1 MNCCCSSISISL
13 LIFLSIDP
21 FVHYGGSFY
30 TPPDYVGILSS
41 PCLKEQE
48 DFSLINQLHSR
59 LNYIKPLA
67 VIQNNDS
74 NGDTAPCIR
83 RRQFCGCRNP
93 CSNYMSISPTPGTF
107 LPIDRNSR
115 RIYPLSDWISDN
127 IQTWKTENISLQAH
141 LSRQTLLEE
150 PVLGD
155 LELVFPKFSIKPYE
169 EDSIK
174 RVTETEGNVAETS
187 AVFQRSDIYES
198 WKSSWCFHPAILR
211 PQSLP
216 LTKIMVTP
224 SPQHLNLVPPFAS
237 PQLLSQQ
244 LNIEDSNAA
253 IKTPKSRGSNFI
265 CPPTGMLTRN
275 SRIVSGMSKL
285 RNLRD
290 LLLILD
296 QNLATSA
303 ICTSQF
309 PDGQLHELHCEE
321 SEPTWR
327 SDFQADSEHAF

>member
-1 MNCCCSSISISL
+1 MLSL
-13 LIFLSIDP
+13 DP
-21 FVHYGGSFY
+21 FVHYGESFY
-30 TPPDYVGILSS
+30 TPPDHVGILSF
-41 PCLKEQE
+41 PCSKEQQ
-48 DFSLINQLHSR
+48 DFSLINQLHLR
-59 LNYIKPLA
+59 LDYIKPLA

-74 NGDTAPCIR
+74 NGDTTPCIR

-93 CSNYMSISPTPGTF
+93 CSNYMSISPTPRTF

-115 RIYPLSDWISDN
+115 RIDPLSDWTSDN
-127 IQTWKTENISLQAH
+127 IQTWQTENLSLQAH

-155 LELVFPKFSIKPYE
+155 LELVFPKFCIQPYE

-187 AVFQRSDIYES
+187 TIFQRSDIYES

-216 LTKIMVTP
+216 LTEIMVPP
-224 SPQHLNLVPPFAS
+224 SPQLGLNLVPPFAS

-244 LNIEDSNAA
+244 LNIEYSNAA
-253 IKTPKSRGSNFI
+253 IETPKSRGSNFL
-265 CPPTGMLTRN
+265 CPPTRMLTRN
-275 SRIVSGMSKL
+275 SRVVSGMSKL
-285 RNLRD
+285 QNLRD

-296 QNLATSA
+296 QTLAT
-303 ICTSQF
+303 TSQF
-309 PDGQLHELHCEE
+309 PNRQLHELHYEE
-321 SEPTWR
+321 FEPTWR
-327 SDFQADSEHAF
+327 SDFQADSGRAF